1 MTALIVRDEATQAGG
16 HAPPSDTELLAR
28 ADERLPRYTS
38 YPTAPHFTPQIG
50 ADAYATWL
58 DTLDPGLPLSL
69 YLHVPFCEQLCHYC
83 GCHTTVAN
91 GSERIAHYAQ
101 LLMREVELV
110 SDAIGRRQ
118 TVSHIHWGGG
128 TPSALAACD
137 FLSISRKIGDR
148 FAIADNAEIA
158 VEIDPRRLS
167 ERHLQAFADAGVNRA
182 SLGVQDFD
190 PTVQQAIGRIQSFG
204 QTARAVGALR
214 RIGVDRISF
223 DLMYGLPYQTTQSV
237 ARSVATALDLNPS
250 RISLFGYAHVPWMKK
265 HQQLIPA
272 DALPDGAGRLA
283 QVRTAEAE
291 LARAGFVAIGLDHF
305 ALPDDPLAL
314 ALSASRLHRN
324 FQGYT
329 TDTAPALIG
338 LGASSI
344 GSLPEGYVQNAAN
357 LKLYR
362 EAIERGRFATARGF
376 ALSDED
382 RVRRSIIERLM
393 CDLAV
398 DLADYVSDPHTAF
411 AHELASLS
419 KLADDGLV
427 TIEANQ
433 LTVPDAM
440 RPFVRQV
447 AAVFDIYLQRS
458 EIRHS
463 RAV

>member
-1 MTALIVRDEATQAGG
+1 MTAPNATGTGARTRS
-16 HAPPSDTELLAR
+16 HAPLSDTELLKR

-38 YPTAPHFTPQIG
+38 YPTAPHFTPLIG
-50 ADAYATWL
+50 ADTYAAWL
-58 DTLDPGLPLSL
+58 DTLDAQLPISL

-91 GSERIAHYAQ
+91 SSDRIAHYAQ
-101 LLMREVELV
+101 LLIRELELV
-110 SDAIGRRQ
+110 ADAIGRRQ

-128 TPSALAACD
+128 TPSALAADD
-137 FLSISRKIGDR
+137 FLMISRKIGDR
-148 FAIADNAEIA
+148 FVIADDAEIA
-158 VEIDPRRLS
+158 VEIDPRHLS
-167 ERHLQAFADAGVNRA
+167 ESHLRAFAAAGVNRA

-214 RIGVDRISF
+214 RIGVGSISF
-223 DLMYGLPYQTTQSV
+223 DLMYGLPYQTAQSV
-237 ARSVATALDLNPS
+237 AKSVATALDLNPS
-250 RISLFGYAHVPWMKK
+250 RVSLFGYAHVPWMKK

-272 DALPDGAGRLA
+272 DTLPGSAERLA

-291 LARAGFVAIGLDHF
+291 LAGAGYVAIGLDHF
-305 ALPDDPLAL
+305 ALPDDPLAV
-314 ALSASRLHRN
+314 AFAAGRLHRN

-329 TDTAPALIG
+329 TDAAPALIG

-344 GSLPEGYVQNAAN
+344 GFLPQGYVQNSPN

-362 EAIERGRFATARGF
+362 EAIERGGFATARGF

-382 RVRRSIIERLM
+382 RLRRSIIERLM

-398 DLADYVSDPHTAF
+398 DLADCTTDARTDFSP
-411 AHELASLS
+411 ELAQLS
-419 KLADDGLV
+419 DLAADGLV
-427 TIEANQ
+427 TVEGTAI
-433 LTVPDAM
+433 TIPDAM
-440 RPFVRQV
+440 RPFVRKV
-447 AAVFDIYLQRS
+447 ASVFDTHLRS
-458 EIRHS
+458 SQMRHS